1 MTTLST
7 TDATSVYTVPNDKIA
22 IVKTLS
28 AYNVD
33 ASSAMTLT
41 VQMTDTSESATVTWD
56 IESIATTT
64 RKAFL
69 TAGEVLVLDEADII
83 KLTASTAN
91 KFNIFMSILETDQRD
106 YTMNNN
112 NPLKNAA
119 QHLASKG
126 RYGDSMLV
134 HMNPI
139 EVDMLSSLSPTGQL
153 TTNPDTGQKEA
164 FLPLLFSMIAP
175 SVLGS
180 AVASPLIASAIGSGI
195 GTIAEGGSLKEGI
208 TAGLMGGLTGGLMNK
223 AMPEMANLFGE
234 GAKEGVSELAG
245 QALPESVISG
255 NVGSLGAPTIATQG
269 LTPPLPASSISG
281 NMGSLGVP
289 SSLMGITPDIAQ
301 QAASPTFGSKMMDSL
316 GNPFSSANIGDTAS
330 SVGAGMVGEMYVPF
344 DTPEM
349 LEEESEYQ
357 YEGPYMPTEQRRTI
371 NMGDPFAS
379 AFGGEQTLLEGDV
392 LPQGYNMRPDGYS
405 YGGLVNRLNKG
416 GMVDTQ
422 EQIESLAAEQRVRS
436 DMNKEQQKRFRDFQ
450 PEGSL
455 KGTVF
460 DYVPDKIQLMQFM
473 MDRMGYDEIP
483 RRPAPPL
490 DPERQEKIY
499 TGREEFVPRGDEAFL
514 DPRRFIDPDP
524 AMLDPRRFID
534 SDQSMLDPRRT
545 MAPERQEKIYTGREE
560 FVPRG
565 DKYDLESI
573 KDIARQKYMGPTE

>member
-1 MTTLST
+1 
-7 TDATSVYTVPNDKIA
+7 
-22 IVKTLS
+22 
-28 AYNVD
+28 
-33 ASSAMTLT
+33 
-41 VQMTDTSESATVTWD
+41 
-56 IESIATTT
+56 
-64 RKAFL
+64 
-69 TAGEVLVLDEADII
+69 
-83 KLTASTAN
+83 
-91 KFNIFMSILETDQRD
+91 
-106 YTMNNN
+106 MNNN

-175 SVLGS
+175 SVLGAGTAAGLSSLAAS
-180 AVASPLIASAIGSGI
+180 AVGSGL

-223 AMPEMANLFGE
+223 FMPEMGNLLGE
-234 GAKEGVSELAG
+234 GATEGATEAIKEPFMFSKGPTSGAVP
-245 QALPESVISG
+245 ALPPSQIG
-255 NVGSLGAPTIATQG
+255 GTAGMDFIAPSSAQEFASTI
-269 LTPPLPASSISG
+269 TPP
-281 NMGSLGVP
+281 VP
-289 SSLMGITPDIAQ
+289 D
-301 QAASPTFGSKMMDSL
+301 PTFGSKMMDSL

-357 YEGPYMPTEQRRTI
+357 YEGPYMPTEQRRAI

-405 YGGLVNRLNKG
+405 YGGLVKRLNKG

-422 EQIESLAAEQRVRS
+422 QQIESLAAEQRVRS

-473 MDRMGYDEIP
+473 MDRMGLNEN
-483 RRPAPPL
+483 PL
-490 DPERQEKIY
+490 KALESQPK
-499 TGREEFVPRGDEAFL
+499 GDEALL

-560 FVPRG
+560 FVPRRDEKIYTGREEFVPRG

>member
-1 MTTLST
+1 
-7 TDATSVYTVPNDKIA
+7 
-22 IVKTLS
+22 
-28 AYNVD
+28 
-33 ASSAMTLT
+33 
-41 VQMTDTSESATVTWD
+41 
-56 IESIATTT
+56 
-64 RKAFL
+64 
-69 TAGEVLVLDEADII
+69 
-83 KLTASTAN
+83 
-91 KFNIFMSILETDQRD
+91 
-106 YTMNNN
+106 MNNN

-180 AVASPLIASAIGSGI
+180 AVASPLIASAIGSGL

-245 QALPESVISG
+245 GAVGTTAADITQATGGLPTPFGGGVSDALSV
-255 NVGSLGAPTIATQG
+255 
-269 LTPPLPASSISG
+269 
-281 NMGSLGVP
+281 VP
-289 SSLMGITPDIAQ
+289 SVAPPVVAP
-301 QAASPTFGSKMMDSL
+301 PTFGSKMMDSL
-316 GNPFSSANIGDTAS
+316 GNPFSSENIGDTAS
-330 SVGAGMVGEMYVPF
+330 SLGAGMVGEMYVPF

-357 YEGPYMPTEQRRTI
+357 YEGPYMPTEQRRAI

-416 GMVDTQ
+416 GIVDTQ
-422 EQIESLAAEQRVRS
+422 QQIESLATEQRVRS
-436 DMNKEQQKRFRDFQ
+436 DINKEQQKRFRDFQ

-455 KGTVF
+455 KGTIF

-473 MDRMGYDEIP
+473 MDRMGLNEN
-483 RRPAPPL
+483 PL
-490 DPERQEKIY
+490 KALESQPK
-499 TGREEFVPRGDEAFL
+499 GDEALL
-514 DPRRFIDPDP
+514 DPRRTMAPDP
-524 AMLDPRRFID
+524 AMLDPRRTMAPD
-534 SDQSMLDPRRT
+534 PAMLDPRRT
-545 MAPERQEKIYTGREE
+545 MAPEQAG
-560 FVPRG
+560 G
-565 DKYDLESI
+565 AYDLESI
-573 KDIARQKYMGPTE
+573 KDIAREKYMGPTYPYFKDITREKYMGPTGVYNITQGSPFLAHPNHPMAPKQIK

>member
-1 MTTLST
+1 
-7 TDATSVYTVPNDKIA
+7 
-22 IVKTLS
+22 
-28 AYNVD
+28 
-33 ASSAMTLT
+33 
-41 VQMTDTSESATVTWD
+41 
-56 IESIATTT
+56 
-64 RKAFL
+64 
-69 TAGEVLVLDEADII
+69 
-83 KLTASTAN
+83 
-91 KFNIFMSILETDQRD
+91 
-106 YTMNNN
+106 MNNN

-175 SVLGS
+175 SLLGAGTAAGMS
-180 AVASPLIASAIGSGI
+180 SLAASAIGSGL
-195 GTIAEGGSLKEGI
+195 GTVAEGGSLQEGI

-223 AMPEMANLFGE
+223 FMPEMGNLLGE
-234 GAKEGVSELAG
+234 GATEGASEAIKEPFMFSKG
-245 QALPESVISG
+245 PTSG
-255 NVGSLGAPTIATQG
+255 AVPA
-269 LTPPLPASSISG
+269 LPASSISG
-281 NMGSLGVP
+281 NIPPINLP

-357 YEGPYMPTEQRRTI
+357 YEGPYMPTEQRRAI

-405 YGGLVNRLNKG
+405 YGGLVKRLNKG

-422 EQIESLAAEQRVRS
+422 QQIESLAAEQRVRS

-450 PEGSL
+450 PEGML
-455 KGTVF
+455 KGTIF
-460 DYVPDKIQLMQFM
+460 DYVPDPVQTTSFLR
-473 MDRMGYDEIP
+473 DRMGYDEIP
-483 RRPAPPL
+483 RRPAPP
-490 DPERQEKIY
+490 
-499 TGREEFVPRGDEAFL
+499 
-514 DPRRFIDPDP
+514 
-524 AMLDPRRFID
+524 
-534 SDQSMLDPRRT
+534 
-545 MAPERQEKIYTGREE
+545 MAPEQAG
-560 FVPRG
+560 G
-565 DKYDLESI
+565 AYDLESI
-573 KDIARQKYMGPTE
+573 KDIARQKYMGATK